1 MKHCA
6 VAPAIE
12 EPAPDPGAPAC
23 RVCHVSL
30 REFVAPQSYSTTRSG
45 DAQLLRN
52 LCYFRGSEGP
62 SIDPEKEEE
71 RLQASKSK
79 PLRFSQQ

>member
-1 MKHCA
+1 MEL
-6 VAPAIE
+6 AIE

-30 REFVAPQSYSTTRSG
+30 REFVAPQSSRSG
-45 DAQLLRN
+45 DAQLFRN

-71 RLQASKSK
+71 RLRHQKEDFHNSDLWWVFAM
-79 PLRFSQQ
+79 F

>member
-30 REFVAPQSYSTTRSG
+30 REFVAPPKLFQPLDLVMPSCSG
-45 DAQLLRN
+45 TCATSEAVKDHQLILKMKK
-52 LCYFRGSEGP
+52 RGCGHQ
-62 SIDPEKEEE
+62 K
-71 RLQASKSK
+71 ANH
-79 PLRFSQQ
+79 